1 MRGKL
6 LFLAGAAAG
15 YVLGARAGRR
25 RYEQIRETATRLW
38 ESPGVQKQVTAVEDF
53 VAAKVGELPDAALG
67 TAKKLVGR
75 ANQRRRESRGSYS
88 TGSAS
93 AGSAPTGSAP
103 RAAHDSHAAAGA
115 AATGNG
121 S

>member
-25 RYEQIRETATRLW
+25 RYEQIKETATKLW

-53 VAAKVGELPDAALG
+53 VAAKVGELPEAAFG

-75 ANQRRRESRGSYS
+75 ANQRRREARDPYS
-88 TGSAS
+88 S
-93 AGSAPTGSAP
+93 GSAP
-103 RAAHDSHAAAGA
+103 RAARDSHAAAGA
-115 AATGNG
+115 AAAG
-121 S
+121 SGS

>member
-25 RYEQIRETATRLW
+25 RYEQIKETATKLW

-53 VAAKVGELPDAALG
+53 VAAKVGELPEAAFG

-75 ANQRRRESRGSYS
+75 ANQRRREARDPYSSGSVS
-88 TGSAS
+88 S
-93 AGSAPTGSAP
+93 GSAP
-103 RAAHDSHAAAGA
+103 RAARDSHAAAGA
-115 AATGNG
+115 AATGSG

>member
-25 RYEQIRETATRLW
+25 RYEQIKATATRLW

-53 VAAKVGELPDAALG
+53 VAAKVGELPEAAFG

-75 ANQRRRESRGSYS
+75 ANQRRREARGSYPV
-88 TGSAS
+88 G
-93 AGSAPTGSAP
+93 AP
-103 RAAHDSHAAAGA
+103 RAARDSHAAAGA
-115 AATGNG
+115 AATTSG